1 MYSAASAVISAC
13 SRSPLLVSEEW
24 HQLEELEHGHDHA
37 HRERPSRKSSL
48 HSQMT
53 IDSPHHNN
61 SHSNHH
67 PDPSHS
73 EAEPRPQSLNDGA
86 STSVA
91 IPLIQ
96 SATPTM
102 RPLKLEPLYLLDD
115 METTGLVPGLKGG
128 RCTSVRSK
136 RVPGGHKAFYM
147 GRRVGV
153 QLH

>member
-1 MYSAASAVISAC
+1 MYSTASAVISAC

-24 HQLEELEHGHDHA
+24 HQLEELEHGNDHP
-37 HRERPSRKSSL
+37 ERRKSSL

-53 IDSPHHNN
+53 TNIPHNNDSHHNR
-61 SHSNHH
+61 HSDL
-67 PDPSHS
+67 PHS
-73 EAEPRPQSLNDGA
+73 EAEPRPQSINDGA

-96 SATPTM
+96 SATPIM

-115 METTGLVPGLKGG
+115 METTGLVQGLKGG

-136 RVPGGHKAFYM
+136 RLPGGHRALYN
-147 GRRVGV
+147 RTGV
-153 QLH
+153 ML